1 MSEEKPGA
9 DKTMR
14 SQEGRERDF
23 RDIARAWPYDCSDK
37 VNRIIMALTD
47 EVVLLMKERDA
58 AIGKYHAEI
67 HDGRIRCEGIVSIA
81 EDAAFRLGKA
91 EGLENAVSIL
101 NGCEE
106 AGRTARLE
114 IEHRLREMKSWSP
127 E

>member
-1 MSEEKPGA
+1 MTMCYKCGHPEQETSECEICALKA
-9 DKTMR
+9 ENEALKK
-14 SQEGRERDF
+14 GR
-23 RDIARAWPYDCSDK
+23 
-37 VNRIIMALTD
+37 D
-47 EVVLLMKERDA
+47 E

-67 HDGRIRCEGIVSIA
+67 HEGRKRCEGIVSIA
-81 EDAAFRLGKA
+81 EDASFRLGKA

>member
-1 MSEEKPGA
+1 MTPHESERLDGAMEYLEKNGFHEPV
-9 DKTMR
+9 KVV
-14 SQEGRERDF
+14 
-23 RDIARAWPYDCSDK
+23 ARLRAS
-37 VNRIIMALTD
+37 NAALKA
-47 EVVLLMKERDA
+47 ENEALKKERDE

-67 HDGRIRCEGIVSIA
+67 HEGRKRCEGIVSIA
-81 EDAAFRLGKA
+81 EDASFRLGKA